1 MFTDLGPVLEVERAL
16 IVADNYFWSAY
27 LRFEALSSSFLETAE
42 NNPFLIFIQLFYEQI
57 L

>member
-42 NNPFLIFIQLFYEQI
+42 NNPFLIFIQLYYEQI